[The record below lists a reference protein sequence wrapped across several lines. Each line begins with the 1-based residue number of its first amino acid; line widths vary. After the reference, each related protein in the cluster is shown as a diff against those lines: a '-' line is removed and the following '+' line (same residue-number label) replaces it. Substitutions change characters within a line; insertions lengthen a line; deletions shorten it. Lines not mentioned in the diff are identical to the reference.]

1 MPTIIE
7 IINTAYG
14 VYINSCDRA
23 ELSGAAD
30 SLAPLLEGGALSK
43 AISAENRE
51 NAQFLQI
58 KLRLKALAAEYFCQ
72 GYEHADFLALSDF
85 CKSALSECAELGFKK
100 TGELVSRVYKRAEE
114 VDAVMADAV
123 SLKGRLIDGDGRCV
137 AKDAAECRAV
147 SAALAGKI
155 TLIEG
160 LNLPENI
167 FSDGAFFPNLKA
179 QLTADIKELCAVAD
193 DTAAALS
200 KEQVEGFMRT
210 AAEDI
215 TEALSEKRYEYF
227 PNVDL
232 SVLARALV
240 LLTPFADE
248 AELFAAVYSGGN
260 RLFKVQ
266 SLAFENV
273 ENAAVCEFFNALSS
287 KGADVVIYGMPRFR
301 AGNKSEFYRAVMNFC
316 KGGRRA
322 YIVADDGTR
331 KVYDEAL
338 LSLGGGLT
346 ELDISF
352 LYLSVPDFKQTCE
365 LLKELGVCDDES
377 VIKESLPFCGYAGL
391 NEVIK
396 AFNAGADW
404 LKIAAEKTRINFHA
418 AEKYMLKLSR
428 QALFIDGGWGNFHE
442 DIVVNKTKRFDYDDI
457 KAVNPE
463 NIRKIAESNFSV
475 FEKCAAIC
483 YYCLLS
489 GASADD
495 WKGFPKELKAERIT
509 EATKLVMRALG
520 VETVPKVEIVENP
533 AGGAVGLCCDGGKLV
548 LFKESH
554 IGNLQGI
561 ADTICHEC
569 YHAFQHFCIQAGWR
583 DWYLTELYV
592 TRGRIAEWQ
601 YNFSNYLSN
610 SKGYSTYAVQVV
622 ESDARAFAS
631 DCLGKSGGADV
642 ILNCIDLD

>member
-14 VYINSCDRA
+14 VYIISCGHA
-23 ELSGAAD
+23 ELSDAAD

-85 CKSALSECAELGFKK
+85 CKGAQNECAELGFKK

-167 FSDGAFFPNLKA
+167 FSDGALFPNLKA

-266 SLAFENV
+266 SLAFENA

-442 DIVVNKTKRFDYDDI
+442 DIVVNKAKRFDYDDI

-495 WKGFPKELKAERIT
+495 WKGFSKELKTERIS

-601 YNFSNYLSN
+601 YNFSNYLTN